1 MNKKEAL
8 QNCLDCIKEYGYI
21 SEDGVLDECDENM
34 KLVKFCR
41 KKLDKMV
48 ENGSLT
54 PKQWGYESKS
64 LTSEQWG

>member
-1 MNKKEAL
+1 
-8 QNCLDCIKEYGYI
+8 
-21 SEDGVLDECDENM
+21 M

-64 LTSEQWG
+64 LTS